1 MKYRITQVAIA
12 RASVVAMCIAS
23 ATAVAQVAESN
34 YRENQPPTLN
44 DTAERHAAADAER
57 ANVAA
62 DFKSA
67 YANARRPKIALLW
80 HRELN
85 DSISATREA
94 SAQVTSQGALPE
106 HNYDVKIKVESKGG
120 AVRAYSLA
128 PPPRAAEFE
137 SGFQSALR
145 DSGVQFVDRNTIIR
159 LSASRSAQGA
169 KDLDYQSVEMSALS
183 EYAEY
188 FAEINFI
195 DDATA
200 KGGLQVRV
208 TVISTRTGVIVADV
222 VPTGLYHPDP
232 DHPDQSE
239 RESTVWRTGD
249 SGFEKVERRQNG
261 ADEGRKVAFALMEQ
275 MIPQLTSL

>member
-1 MKYRITQVAIA
+1 
-12 RASVVAMCIAS
+12 MCLGSAS
-23 ATAVAQVAESN
+23 ALAQTADSF
-34 YRENQPPTLN
+34 YRENQPATLS
-44 DTAERHAAADAER
+44 DTADRRAAADAER
-57 ANVAA
+57 ATVAA

-80 HRELN
+80 HRELS

-94 SAQVTSQGALPE
+94 SAQVTSQGVLPE
-106 HNYDVKIKVESKGG
+106 HNYDVKIKVESKDG
-120 AVRAYSLA
+120 AARAYSLA

-145 DSGVQFVDRNTIIR
+145 DAGVQFVDRNTIVR
-159 LSASRSAQGA
+159 LSAARSAQDT
-169 KDLDYQSVEMSALS
+169 KDLDVQTVEMSALS

-195 DDATA
+195 ADASA

-208 TVISTRTGVIVADV
+208 SVVSTRTGVIVADV
-222 VPTGLYHPDP
+222 VPTHLYHADP
-232 DHPDQSE
+232 DHPDQIE
-239 RESTVWRTGD
+239 RESTVWRAGD
-249 SGFEKVERRQNG
+249 SGFEKVERRKSG